1 MASHHQSSC
10 TQDSAEAGV
19 NHENTSVPD
28 PQDAP
33 TYPPATIPTRSS
45 DNNDNSEEAVL
56 QALTEHVRDQEDL
69 ERDIIAH
76 AESTI
81 AKQEDERDEQ
91 RIKRSQDTRRKLEKK
106 KTKLSQ
112 DIDTAIQNHNYRQAR
127 QLGTQLD
134 SVRDAILTCHEE
146 IEAFRQRIERRH
158 LEPKA
163 LPHGSA
169 RSAAESQRAYLIR
182 TGKITPFAQIND
194 KLPAGVE
201 GELAQAIVDAET
213 DAVAKNLQDA
223 QGDEPRSHQNLQK
236 PGFALDSPGP
246 EFSCDES
253 ECSPRSRKKRKLA
266 PRQLHSDDDFETEE
280 DTYVPSSPAS
290 SPSVCVSDTDED
302 ALRWR
307 ERNNCTRSRTSVSVV
322 DIGSIDDGDEG
333 VYQAR
338 LKSWVECR
346 RRARQQLFS
355 NTQNEQGRP
364 HQNSDE
370 EEWFQPHPQHPDH
383 VYENGIR
390 LPGDIHKVLFNY
402 QKTGIHWLCELYDQK
417 VGGILGDEMGLGKT
431 VQAISFVAALHYS
444 KKLERPVLVVVPA
457 TLMRQWVH
465 EFHRWWPALRVSI
478 LHSSGSGMVNME
490 DESRKEEEE
499 VSFYQERAT
508 KRSKAAKGIIDRVMQ
523 HGHVLITTYAGL
535 QTYANS
541 LRELEWGYVVL
552 DEGHKIR
559 NPNTLVTITCK
570 QLQTP
575 HRLILSGTPMQN
587 NLAELWSVMDFIYP
601 FRLGSLWD
609 FKDQFE
615 IPIKQGGYANS
626 SNMQIMAAQKC
637 AEVLKD
643 IISPYLLQR
652 VKADV
657 AQDLPKKT
665 EQVLFCKFTEA
676 QRTVYQLWLRSES
689 RELILQQK
697 MKALVG
703 IDTLRKI
710 CNHPDLTRLDKKGS
724 YGSVYGDPE
733 LSGKMQVLNGLLAMW
748 KRLGHKCLIFSQGVQ
763 MLDILEDFVKS
774 MDGIMFLRMDG
785 GTAVKERQKLVDKF
799 NTNADIDVFLL
810 TTRVGGLGLNLTGA
824 NRVILFDPD
833 WNPSTDA
840 QAQERAWRL
849 GQKKDVQIFRLLT
862 AGTIE
867 EKIYQRQIFKTVL
880 TNKVLKDPTQRSNFQ
895 IGDLEDLFTLGPV
908 KQGETETGS
917 MFKGSERTIE
927 HKPEPGQTQT
937 GFRPRSEDVAR
948 VRGVAG
954 VEDYKEESPL
964 AATQEERMM
973 EGIFSRAGVTSTLRH
988 ERVINGRAVKA
999 NESILQREADEVA
1012 NRARA
1017 NLRRYAEEAQQIPI
1031 GTVTWTGQF
1040 GTAGAPSQ
1048 NARRGR
1054 AGPSSASL
1062 LGEAGAG
1069 GSGGRILQSG
1079 PRVGD
1084 ALRRRDFAHLIEQFI
1099 RRHNNRAPSKALVD
1113 HFNPYCPNRRQTDM
1127 FKAAL
1132 DEVAVLIRSTQS
1144 SSLRGYWRL
1153 RE

>member
-1 MASHHQSSC
+1 MAPHHQTLCSEDC
-10 TQDSAEAGV
+10 AEAGTK
-19 NHENTSVPD
+19 HENTSVPD
-28 PQDAP
+28 FQDSLVDPPP
-33 TYPPATIPTRSS
+33 TLPARTS
-45 DNNDNSEEAVL
+45 DHNENSEEAVL
-56 QALTEHVRDQEDL
+56 QAFTEHVRDQEDL
-69 ERDIIAH
+69 ERDIITH
-76 AESTI
+76 AETAI
-81 AKQEDERDEQ
+81 AKEEDKRDEQ
-91 RIKRSQDTRRKLEKK
+91 RIEKSHDTRRKLEKK
-106 KTKLSQ
+106 KAKLRQ
-112 DIDTAIQNHNYRQAR
+112 DTGTALQKGNYRQAR
-127 QLGTQLD
+127 RLQTELD
-134 SVRDAILTCHEE
+134 SVTDAILACDEE

-169 RSAAESQRAYLIR
+169 RSAGESQRAYLIR
-182 TGKITPFAQIND
+182 TGKITPFAKIND

-201 GELAQAIVDAET
+201 GELAQAILDAET
-213 DAVAKNLQDA
+213 DAVAKSLEDA
-223 QGDEPRSHQNLQK
+223 QGDEPQSHQNLQK
-236 PGFALDSPGP
+236 PGFAIESPGP
-246 EFSCDES
+246 ALSVAESEFSLR
-253 ECSPRSRKKRKLA
+253 PRKKRRVT
-266 PRQLHSDDDFETEE
+266 PRELHSGDDFETEG
-280 DTYVPSSPAS
+280 DTYMPSPVA
-290 SPSVCVSDTDED
+290 SPSVSVSDIDED
-302 ALRWR
+302 TLRWGN
-307 ERNNCTRSRTSVSVV
+307 RNTCTRPRTSEPIV
-322 DIGSIDDGDEG
+322 DVGSIDDGDEE

-338 LKSWVECR
+338 LKSWVETR
-346 RRARQQLFS
+346 RRTRQKIFS

-364 HQNSDE
+364 YQNGDE

-383 VYENGIR
+383 VYQNGIR

-444 KKLERPVLVVVPA
+444 KKLGRPVLVVVPA

-490 DESRKEEEE
+490 DENRIEEEE
-499 VSFYQERAT
+499 VSFDEERAT
-508 KRSKAAKGIIDRVMQ
+508 KRSKAAKRIIDRVIQ

-535 QTYANS
+535 QTYGTS

-676 QRTVYQLWLRSES
+676 QRSIYQLWLRSEF

-703 IDTLRKI
+703 IDTLRRI
-710 CNHPDLTRLDKKGS
+710 CNHPDLTRLDKKSS
-724 YGSVYGDPE
+724 YGSFYGDPE
-733 LSGKMQVLNGLLAMW
+733 LSGKMQVLKGLVTMW

-763 MLDILEDFVKS
+763 MLDILEDFLKS
-774 MDGIMFLRMDG
+774 MDGVMLSRMDG

-799 NTNADIDVFLL
+799 NTDPDIDVFLL

-824 NRVILFDPD
+824 SRVILFDPD

-895 IGDLEDLFTLGPV
+895 IGDLEDLFTLGPL
-908 KQGETETGS
+908 KEGATETGS
-917 MFKGSERTIE
+917 MFKGSERMIE
-927 HKPEPGQTQT
+927 HRPEPGQTQT
-937 GFRPRSEDVAR
+937 ACRPRSEDIAEVS
-948 VRGVAG
+948 GVAG
-954 VEDYKEESPL
+954 VEDYKEESAP

-999 NESILQREADEVA
+999 NEMILQREAKEVA

-1040 GTAGAPSQ
+1040 GTAGAPTQ

-1062 LGEAGAG
+1062 LGGAEAG
-1069 GSGGRILQSG
+1069 GSGGPTLQSG
-1079 PRVGD
+1079 PRLGD
-1084 ALRRRDFAHLIEQFI
+1084 ALRKGDYVQLIEQFI
-1099 RRHNNRAPSKALVD
+1099 RRHNNRAASKALVD
-1113 HFNPYCPNRRQTDM
+1113 HFNPYCPNRRQTDI
-1127 FKAAL
+1127 FKEAL
-1132 DEVAVLIRSTQS
+1132 DEVAVLIKSNQS
-1144 SSLRGYWRL
+1144 SSLRSYWKL